1 MGEPYILKYDSK
13 IIKLFKREDLKF
25 GFDVGEKK
33 KLLQKWE
40 DSQGAK

>member
-1 MGEPYILKYDSK
+1 MGEPYIWKYDSK

-33 KLLQKWE
+33 LLQNLE